1 MKRTLVW
8 EKSFTR
14 AFKHRTKKNSDLKE
28 KIFTVIDHLVANP
41 FHSSLDTH
49 KLHGELQ
56 GLWACSVEY
65 DCRIVFAF
73 AEQGKHKEECIVLID
88 IGTHDEVY

>member
-14 AFKHRTKKNSDLKE
+14 AFKRRTKKNSDLKE
-28 KIFTVIDHLVANP
+28 KIFTAIDHLVVHP
-41 FHSSLDTH
+41 FHPSLATH
-49 KLHGELQ
+49 KLHGELR

-65 DCRIVFAF
+65 DCRIIFTF
-73 AEQGKHKEECIVLID
+73 AEQGKHKEEYIVLID